1 MTDEMLCEAISRVK
15 RMEAL
20 FDLVREAGTDE
31 PLSPAV
37 QEAAQELSAYLSGGQ
52 WLDDFA
58 LDEQGELPRSLK
70 RGVLAQDGLYEL
82 LREIL

>member
-1 MTDEMLCEAISRVK
+1 MTDEMLCEAISRVE

-20 FDLVREAGTDE
+20 FDLVREAGTDGR
-31 PLSPAV
+31 LLPAV
-37 QEAAQELSAYLSGGQ
+37 QEGAQELSAYLSGGQ

-58 LDEQGELPRSLK
+58 LDEQGKLPRSLK

-82 LREIL
+82 LREVL

>member
-1 MTDEMLCEAISRVK
+1 MTDEMLCEAISRVE

-20 FDLVREAGTDE
+20 FDLVREAGTDGR
-31 PLSPAV
+31 LSPAV

-52 WLDDFA
+52 WLDDYA
-58 LDEQGELPRSLK
+58 LDEQGKLPRSLK

-82 LREIL
+82 LREVL

>member
-1 MTDEMLCEAISRVK
+1 MTDENLCQSISRVK

-20 FDLVREAGTDE
+20 FDLVREAGTDGR
-31 PLSPAV
+31 LLPAV
-37 QEAAQELSAYLSGGQ
+37 QEAAQDLSAYLSGGQ

-58 LDEQGELPRSLK
+58 LDEQGKLPRSLK

-82 LREIL
+82 LREVL

>member
-1 MTDEMLCEAISRVK
+1 MTDEMLCEAISRVE

-20 FDLVREAGTDE
+20 FDLVREAGTDGR
-31 PLSPAV
+31 LSPAV
-37 QEAAQELSAYLSGGQ
+37 QEAARALSAYLSGGQ
-52 WLDDFA
+52 WLDDYT
-58 LDEQGELPRSLK
+58 LDEQGKLPRSLK